1 MNSSCF
7 LSKKMNIKNS
17 VWIVDF
23 DLEFQGYVQ
32 IGSGEGL

>member
-1 MNSSCF
+1 MFSIQ
-7 LSKKMNIKNS
+7 KKRKKKNS

-32 IGSGEGL
+32 IGSGEGLWPY